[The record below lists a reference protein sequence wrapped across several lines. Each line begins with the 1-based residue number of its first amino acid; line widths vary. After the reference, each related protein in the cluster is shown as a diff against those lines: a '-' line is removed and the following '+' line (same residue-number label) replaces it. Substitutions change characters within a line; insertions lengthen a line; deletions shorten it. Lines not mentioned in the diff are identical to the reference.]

1 MDSLFSD
8 CYSLCTF
15 PDIFKWD
22 CSKVEFMRFMFFKC
36 YSLSVQPDVSSI
48 KTKKPSAKNFM
59 YPDCINA
66 KPCKNL

>member
-1 MDSLFSD
+1 
-8 CYSLCTF
+8 
-15 PDIFKWD
+15 
-22 CSKVEFMRFMFFKC
+22 MRFMFFKC